1 MRVAVYRNNND
12 IRVEELPVPE
22 IGPGEIL
29 VRVVASGI
37 CGSDVMEWYRI
48 KKAPLVLGH
57 EIAGAV
63 EAVGAGVERFRPGD
77 RVFVSHHVPCNS
89 CRYCLAGQHT
99 VCHTLHTTNFDPG
112 GFAELLR
119 APAIN
124 VERGTF
130 LLPDSV
136 SFEAGSFVEPLAC
149 VLRGQRVAGIKP
161 DQTVAVLGAGISG
174 ILHIA
179 LMRSLGVARILATD
193 VSDYRLQQARK
204 LGAHEVIDAAA
215 DVPARIRELND
226 GRGADVVIVCA
237 GALSA
242 SQQALEAVDRG
253 GTVLFFA
260 TPAPGE
266 RLEVPVNEFWRN
278 GVTLLPSYAGA
289 PADCAAAID
298 LLARDAVPV
307 SEMITH
313 RLPLDEIA
321 EGFRLVAE
329 GGESL
334 KVIVEPNR

>member
-334 KVIVEPNR
+334 KVIIEPNR